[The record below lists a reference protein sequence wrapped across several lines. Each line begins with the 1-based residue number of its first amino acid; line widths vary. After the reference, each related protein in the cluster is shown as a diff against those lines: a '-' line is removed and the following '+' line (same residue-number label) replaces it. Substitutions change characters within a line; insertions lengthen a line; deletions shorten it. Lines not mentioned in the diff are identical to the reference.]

1 MRRERRRE
9 RAADRGGVA
18 AGAVASF
25 AAWHCAAL
33 TSCRASAY
41 AASSGATAAAAR
53 SHSVCNCGVGHGSVG
68 PPWMPLKP
76 GAYAPGS
83 SLLLKNAPS
92 E

>member
-1 MRRERRRE
+1 V
-9 RAADRGGVA
+9 AAVA
-18 AGAVASF
+18 AGAAASF
-25 AAWHCAAL
+25 AAWLSAAAL
-33 TSCRASAY
+33 TSRRASAY
-41 AASSGATAAAAR
+41 AASNGTTAAAAR
-53 SHSVCNCGVGHGSVG
+53 SHCVSNCGVGHGSVG